1 MQQKINQQNNFFYM
15 TFALVGLL
23 VSSSLVEVMPQGILE
38 YVLETFTVIT
48 FIVCLRSLRFDR
60 RWYHFMVMLVVSWFI
75 ATLVRNVLDIKVMD
89 LLMLSFMFAFFWGT
103 FSSVA
108 RQILFVGHVDRNKII
123 GSIALFLLLGLMWS
137 LIYLFILEFSPHS
150 FTGVEP
156 AAWGDNFSQMAYFSF
171 VTLTTLG
178 YGDISPV
185 TPFAQVAVYME
196 AIVGVFYM
204 AIVVASLVSAGQA
217 RPEDS
222 EQLKPTEDE

>member
-1 MQQKINQQNNFFYM
+1 MHVQQKINQSNNFFYM
-15 TFALVGLL
+15 TFALVSLL
-23 VSSSLVEVMPQGILE
+23 VCSSLVQVMPQGVLE
-38 YVLETFTVIT
+38 YVVEGFTIVT

-60 RWYHFMVMLVVSWFI
+60 RWYHFMVLLVVCWLA
-75 ATLVRNVLDIKVMD
+75 ATLVRNLLDIKVMD

-103 FSSVA
+103 FTSVA

-137 LIYLFILEFSPHS
+137 LIYLFILEFSPQS

-156 AAWGDNFSQMAYFSF
+156 QAWGENFSQMAYFSF

-196 AIVGVFYM
+196 AIAGVFYM

-217 RPEDS
+217 KA
-222 EQLKPTEDE
+222 EQQD